1 MTAFISRVFL
11 PVLTLS
17 VLAGCSEP
25 AAEAPA
31 MPPPEVEVIT
41 VHAEDVPLN
50 RELVGRLASSRVAE
64 VRARVAGIILER
76 AYTEGSDVAAG
87 DLLFRIDPAPL
98 EAALN
103 AAEAALAR
111 AEAEAANAA
120 LIVKRFQDLAGR
132 NLIAPQDLDTA
143 LATERTS
150 AAAVRE
156 ARAAVRQ
163 ARLDLGYATVTAP
176 IAGRAGRALMTEGAL
191 VGEDEAT
198 WLTTIEQIDPIYAG
212 VGQTLADFQR
222 LRANDS
228 NGQTPVVNV
237 LLADGSVYAH
247 DGRLDFTDVNVDTAT
262 GMVLLRATV
271 PNPDHTLL
279 PGMFVKVRYRI
290 GTLEDAFIVPP
301 TAVLRDN
308 TGAYVFVVSSDGTVA
323 RRNVTLHDMRDT
335 NWLITGELGDGE
347 RVIVQGLQKVQVGM
361 VPTIVTP
368 AVAAHASAP
377 AS

>member
-1 MTAFISRVFL
+1 M
-11 PVLTLS
+11 
-17 VLAGCSEP
+17 
-25 AAEAPA
+25 
-31 MPPPEVEVIT
+31 
-41 VHAEDVPLN
+41 
-50 RELVGRLASSRVAE
+50 
-64 VRARVAGIILER
+64 
-76 AYTEGSDVAAG
+76 
-87 DLLFRIDPAPL
+87 
-98 EAALN
+98 
-103 AAEAALAR
+103 
-111 AEAEAANAA
+111 
-120 LIVKRFQDLAGR
+120 
-132 NLIAPQDLDTA
+132 
-143 LATERTS
+143 
-150 AAAVRE
+150 
-156 ARAAVRQ
+156 
-163 ARLDLGYATVTAP
+163 
-176 IAGRAGRALMTEGAL
+176 
-191 VGEDEAT
+191 
-198 WLTTIEQIDPIYAG
+198 
-212 VGQTLADFQR
+212 
-222 LRANDS
+222 
-228 NGQTPVVNV
+228 
-237 LLADGSVYAH
+237 YAH